1 MDGFSAEAEFID
13 PGRLVSDSGMEKART
28 TENHSRFGE
37 VVGFLVRGLRDSK
50 EDTRVR
56 ATMRLIPIAKSGCLA
71 DNESLEIA
79 NALWGR
85 CDPILDG
92 LSAASMP
99 DWVYFILPYL
109 KREQVEESFRSRWL
123 TGTSDSQDNLPYA
136 GMAVCQVGLAMN
148 ASQDQGLSLA
158 LSSEEQKHLTECVL
172 RIADALYEG
181 TWHSEGVSPRA
192 IIDGVR
198 DVATRVE
205 MTEEF
210 AEDLFQKIESMTN
223 LQNPSGRE
231 RLLASFFN
239 VDDLRKAFKY
249 AVMPGLLKALP
260 ARFDDIVS
268 KIRVGMASDDE
279 LEVYRAMQALDSWLV
294 ESADGSLSALPAP
307 SDLVHEIGVMIAT
320 RRKAALTSALG
331 SARRIFNKGT
341 QEQREIVGQLVL
353 QGLNYLADELRYER
367 GPGDEV
373 PMLRL
378 LSIQLVAAMAKCG
391 FCGEPAL
398 TRWLEMGRNDPLPE
412 VRNAVEQF

>member
-1 MDGFSAEAEFID
+1 M
-13 PGRLVSDSGMEKART
+13 
-28 TENHSRFGE
+28 
-37 VVGFLVRGLRDSK
+37 
-50 EDTRVR
+50 
-56 ATMRLIPIAKSGCLA
+56 
-71 DNESLEIA
+71 
-79 NALWGR
+79 
-85 CDPILDG
+85 
-92 LSAASMP
+92 
-99 DWVYFILPYL
+99 
-109 KREQVEESFRSRWL
+109 
-123 TGTSDSQDNLPYA
+123 
-136 GMAVCQVGLAMN
+136 
-148 ASQDQGLSLA
+148 
-158 LSSEEQKHLTECVL
+158 
-172 RIADALYEG
+172 
-181 TWHSEGVSPRA
+181 
-192 IIDGVR
+192 
-198 DVATRVE
+198 
-205 MTEEF
+205 
-210 AEDLFQKIESMTN
+210 
-223 LQNPSGRE
+223 RE